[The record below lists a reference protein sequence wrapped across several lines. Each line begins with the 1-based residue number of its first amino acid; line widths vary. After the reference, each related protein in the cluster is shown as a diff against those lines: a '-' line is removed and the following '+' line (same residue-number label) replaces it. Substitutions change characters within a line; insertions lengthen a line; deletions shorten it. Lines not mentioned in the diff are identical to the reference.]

1 MFILICEYKQK
12 ANIYFIYVVGLT
24 NFEKSMKKNHFNYI
38 ICGGGASGL
47 MLAYRLCNDKF
58 FANKTILL
66 IEKENKVSIMTIYR
80 CCPLRGPSEFNDIYI
95 IKVFRGT
102 YSKNGLF
109 PLF

>member
-1 MFILICEYKQK
+1 M
-12 ANIYFIYVVGLT
+12 VGLT

-66 IEKENKVSIMTIYR
+66 IEKENKVLNSDTHQEVLKKLKLNYQKKYQSFFYLYESFRYQNQNIELTTI
-80 CCPLRGPSEFNDIYI
+80 
-95 IKVFRGT
+95 FRT
-102 YSKNGLF
+102 FMSAK
-109 PLF
+109 